1 MEEYI
6 KLYDECMNAYYS
18 EEADLIE
25 ASIQEA
31 NLRTEMWK
39 EYMWYKHE
47 DYMLW
52 IKANCY

>member
-1 MEEYI
+1 MEEYVR
-6 KLYDECMNAYYS
+6 LYDECMYNMYS

-25 ASIQEA
+25 EANQEA
-31 NLRTEMWK
+31 DLRAAILE

-52 IKANCY
+52 KLNH

>member
-1 MEEYI
+1 MKEYI
-6 KLYDECMNAYYS
+6 RLYDECMYNIYS

-25 ASIQEA
+25 EAIQEA
-31 NLRTEMWK
+31 NLVTELWY

-52 IKANCY
+52 KLNH